1 MSQKVFDA
9 NRTPI
14 IKLWDVLLVPL
25 QGDVTD
31 RQAQQL
37 TDEVLER
44 IHHTGVRGMVIDL
57 SGMWM
62 VDSHLCAV
70 LARLSSSAKLMGTR
84 TVISGMSPDV
94 ALTLQSLGVRMSGLE
109 STLGLEE
116 AMELLPG
123 GRPAGRPEDGS
134 EQLLDALLDES
145 KVPTGP
151 RKENA

>member
-37 TDEVLER
+37 TDEVLDR

-84 TVISGMSPDV
+84 TVIAGMSPEV
-94 ALTLQSLGVRMSGLE
+94 ALTLQSMGVKMSGLE

-116 AMELLPG
+116 AMELLHG
-123 GRPAGRPEDGS
+123 GRPNAEPEDTAD
-134 EQLLDALLDES
+134 QLLDSLLNDS
-145 KVPTGP
+145 KEPQTP
-151 RKENA
+151 RKETA